1 MPLRRIV
8 FFALRDLHMDVLR
21 PVLRA
26 VAAQRPLRRGGGG
39 AAIRGERAW
48 TRAGGIVGANTRC
61 GSTPTAIPFWGH
73 SRDGDYACVVV
84 ADACYDRVDGWG
96 PVVCVGHGTIS
107 KGLYFSDVPYT
118 RRENFARV
126 LCVPGPAYVKAFGR
140 QLFTRVV
147 ATGFSKMDE
156 LAHPSP
162 SVQKDVL
169 ATLGLDPSKRTV
181 LFAPTYNSELTA
193 LDGLASAWPRLDADR
208 DQVIFKLHGVT
219 EPAQVARYRAIAAS
233 LPHACLVDG
242 SLARYMLASDVI
254 VSDVSSAY
262 VEGLVTGKPLVV
274 YDNPAMEGYPL
285 FNRKDIEYRVRDA
298 AYRVA
303 SADEFLECLERLR
316 DHDPLA
322 SPQAAVRR
330 ATIPACR
337 RPELRTHRGRDHRRR
352 RWRDIAAVSGQ

>member
-26 VAAQRPLRRGGGG
+26 VAASGRYEVGVVAPPFVASGHGRVQEGLSEP
-39 AAIRGERAW
+39 
-48 TRAGGIVGANTRC
+48 TRVRLDAD
-61 GSTPTAIPFWGH
+61 AIPFWGH

-96 PVVCVGHGTIS
+96 PAVCVGHGTIS

-242 SLARYMLASDVI
+242 SLARVHAG
-254 VSDVSSAY
+254 
-262 VEGLVTGKPLVV
+262 E
-274 YDNPAMEGYPL
+274 
-285 FNRKDIEYRVRDA
+285 RRH
-298 AYRVA
+298 
-303 SADEFLECLERLR
+303 RLR
-316 DHDPLA
+316 RVVRLC
-322 SPQAAVRR
+322 RR
-330 ATIPACR
+330 AR
-337 RPELRTHRGRDHRRR
+337 HR
-352 RWRDIAAVSGQ
+352 